1 MDEMN
6 SPESFDKDYVK
17 SLREEAAK
25 YRTQLKDMKT
35 QLDEFKSLEKQINSV
50 RIENELVRRGVNA
63 TPEWVQIQ
71 EGQTPA
77 QAVDNFLEK
86 YPQFVVGVSE
96 SEKAEPKRVP
106 KAISPNQNNASHP
119 GHGPNGMLGDRGLT
133 EIKKDPIARNNLR
146 DLYRDLLRTSSN
158 QITE

>member
-1 MDEMN
+1 MSDIN

-25 YRTQLKDMKT
+25 YRTQLKEIKT
-35 QLDEFKSLEKQINSV
+35 QLEEFKSLESQINSV

-63 TPEWVQIQ
+63 NPEWIQ
-71 EGQTPA
+71 LNEGQSPA

-86 YPQFVVGVSE
+86 FPQFVVGVSE
-96 SEKAEPKRVP
+96 PEKAEPKKVP
-106 KAISPNQNNASHP
+106 KAISPN
-119 GHGPNGMLGDRGLT
+119 PNKAANVGLNPVGLLGTRALN
-133 EIKKDPIARNNLR
+133 EIKQDPVARGSLR

-158 QITE
+158 QVE

>member
-1 MDEMN
+1 MSDIN

-25 YRTQLKDMKT
+25 YRTQLKEIKT
-35 QLDEFKSLEKQINSV
+35 QLEEFKSLESQINSV

-63 TPEWVQIQ
+63 SPEWIQ
-71 EGQTPA
+71 LSEGQSPA

-86 YPQFVVGVSE
+86 FPQFVVGVSE
-96 SEKAEPKRVP
+96 PEKAEPKKVP
-106 KAISPNQNNASHP
+106 KAISPN
-119 GHGPNGMLGDRGLT
+119 PNKAANVGLNPVGLLGTRALN
-133 EIKKDPIARNNLR
+133 EIKQDPVARGSLR

-158 QITE
+158 QVE

>member
-1 MDEMN
+1 MSDIN

-25 YRTQLKDMKT
+25 YRTQLKEIKT
-35 QLDEFKSLEKQINSV
+35 QLEEFKSLESQINSV

-63 TPEWVQIQ
+63 SPEWIQ
-71 EGQTPA
+71 LNEGQSPA

-86 YPQFVVGVSE
+86 FPQFVVGVSE
-96 SEKAEPKRVP
+96 PEKAEPKKVP
-106 KAISPNQNNASHP
+106 KAISPN
-119 GHGPNGMLGDRGLT
+119 PNKAANVGLNPVGLLGTRALN
-133 EIKKDPIARNNLR
+133 EIKQDPVARGSLR

-158 QITE
+158 QVE